1 MSKTDAAKRLQ
12 GEGAFAKNK
21 HEILFSEFGIN
32 YSKEDVSCPTVL
44 SDRGAAAAAASELAT
59 TLLALSGLGIGC
71 LVIAAPAYRCCC
83 PRLPAYVQERLDIPQ
98 ESGSESG

>member
-32 YSKEDVSCPTVL
+32 YSKEDVSCL
-44 SDRGAAAAAASELAT
+44 SDRGAASASASASELAT
-59 TLLALSGLGIGC
+59 ALLALLGLGIRC
-71 LVIAAPAYRCCC
+71 LGIAVPAYRCCC
-83 PRLPAYVQERLDIPQ
+83 PRLPAYVQKRLDIPQ
-98 ESGSESG
+98 ESGPESG